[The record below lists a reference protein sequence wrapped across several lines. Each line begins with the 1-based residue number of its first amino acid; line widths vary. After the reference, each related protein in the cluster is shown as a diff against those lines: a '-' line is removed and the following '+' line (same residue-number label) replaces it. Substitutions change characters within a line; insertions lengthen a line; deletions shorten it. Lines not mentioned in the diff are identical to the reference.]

1 MALYDGVVGIDEAA
15 LNQFVQSAYQA
26 LHDVALKGTVV
37 LQQPEFGVS
46 AIGYDVAS
54 VPQVSLSPSPLVQQY
69 HRALLA
75 AMNVPAENLDSAA
88 AAQSQAS
95 FGLTVQTLQVDVDY
109 ADGSAPTQFQA
120 SVQVGLEV
128 TVETGGVMTPGITTL
143 VITVP
148 GDPVLSELINKLLVP
163 ELTGVLTRTFLEPI
177 QVPPLGLGTV
187 QVSPPAVITGQGR
200 LLATTALAPAVPE
213 AAPLAGGWP
222 QQVAFAGVDAALV
235 NALLDMATAGKPVQG
250 SWQKTYKVAF
260 FSVTVT
266 ADYSVALSQFAV
278 NVVPGQDGELR
289 GTAQLQGS
297 VHLWGK
303 LFSVTAGLTATPAA
317 QATVSISGGE
327 LLARLDAL
335 DNITITLNAHGPLGP
350 ILDPVISD
358 IVNALGIQI
367 SAALTPL
374 ITALPPQP
382 ITKIPSIAVTVKGE
396 TVVITLQNAGV
407 TTIQTPDGKTLLAM
421 TGGADVVVNPPVQQH
436 IANVVRPQLAAASA

>member
-26 LHDVALKGTVV
+26 LHDVALKGTVT

-54 VPQVSLSPSPLVQQY
+54 VPQVSLSPSALVQQY
-69 HRALLA
+69 YRALLA

-95 FGLTVQTLQVDVDY
+95 FGLSVQTLQVAVDY

-120 SVQVGLEV
+120 SVQAGLEV

-148 GDPVLSELINKLLVP
+148 GDPILSELINKLLVP
-163 ELTGVLTRTFLEPI
+163 ELTGVITRTFLEPV

-213 AAPLAGGWP
+213 PAPLAGGWP

-235 NALLDMATAGKPVQG
+235 NALLDTGTAGKPVQG
-250 SWQKTYKVAF
+250 HWQKTYTIGF
-260 FSVTVT
+260 ISITVD
-266 ADYSVALSQFAV
+266 ADYTAALSQFAM
-278 NVVPGQDGELR
+278 NIVPDQDGELQ

-303 LFSVTAGLTATPAA
+303 LFSVTASLTATPAA

-327 LLARLDAL
+327 LLVKLDAL
-335 DNITITLNAHGPLGP
+335 DNITITLDVHGLPGF
-350 ILDPVISD
+350 LDGVISD
-358 IVNALGIQI
+358 IVNALGTQI
-367 SAALTPL
+367 SAGLTPL
-374 ITALPPQP
+374 VAALPPQP
-382 ITKIPSIAVTVKGE
+382 ITKIPSIPITVKGE

-421 TGGADVVVNPPVQQH
+421 TGEADVVVNPPLPQH
-436 IANVVRPQLAAASA
+436 IANIRRPQLAGASA